1 MTSAKYA
8 HFTLNSSN
16 ILTIASEKH
25 DMSQGILIRFGF
37 TICNTKDDKYDRK
50 FGNQIAYQRMIDNP
64 YGFYIEEKY
73 VSVTYNL
80 ISLRLIQ
87 VIRSLVESSNR
98 KDIGVFGCY
107 KQLNSHILIT
117 DLRIL
122 ESLVKQQL
130 QNNITDS
137 LNKNVYR
144 FV

>member
-16 ILTIASEKH
+16 ILTIASEKY
-25 DMSQGILIRFGF
+25 DSSQGTLIRFGF
-37 TICNTKDDKYDRK
+37 TICNSKDDKYDRK
-50 FGNQIAYQRMIDNP
+50 FGNQIAYQRMINNP

-73 VSVTYNL
+73 VTVTYNL

-87 VIRSLVESSNR
+87 AIRSIIEIQDR
-98 KDIGVFGCY
+98 KMLGCY
-107 KQLNSHILIT
+107 KQLNSRTLIT
-117 DLRIL
+117 DLHIL

-144 FV
+144 FI